1 VGRASLSALTLLLLV
16 LAGCGGGGGGQPL
29 TREEYASKA
38 DAICGKYNQ
47 QVNAL
52 ANPKSLSDLA
62 DVADKTL
69 PILDNAISEL
79 KKLTPPASEKAT
91 SDQWLE
97 QVQNLKDDLQE
108 IRDKAKSNDVA
119 GVQSVVPKAQ
129 DHNSKSNALAT
140 ELGMSV
146 CNKD

>member
-52 ANPKSLSDLA
+52 ANPKSLSDLG

-69 PILDNAISEL
+69 PILDNAISDL

>member
-1 VGRASLSALTLLLLV
+1 MLV

-29 TREEYASKA
+29 TKEQYASKA
-38 DAICGKYNQ
+38 DAICGKYNH

-62 DVADKTL
+62 DVADRTL
-69 PILDNAISEL
+69 PILDSAIRDL

-97 QVQNLKDDLQE
+97 QVRNLKDDLQE
-108 IRDKAKSNDVA
+108 IRDKARSNDIK